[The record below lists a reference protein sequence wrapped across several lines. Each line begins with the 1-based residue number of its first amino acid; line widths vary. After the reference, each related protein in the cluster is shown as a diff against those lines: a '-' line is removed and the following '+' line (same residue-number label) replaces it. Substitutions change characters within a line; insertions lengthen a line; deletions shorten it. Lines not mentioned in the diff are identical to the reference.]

1 MKSLQPK
8 TFTYVLIGTIV
19 ALTLI
24 GTVGFYFATKFMT
37 AQKEALRQAKTDLYL
52 AVQHN
57 QQLVELKVK
66 YSKASQKLDEITAA
80 MPSQKQQP
88 EIIVQL
94 KSEAEKI
101 GFDLQ
106 SIQFTGMASS
116 VQKGKTKDPNLT
128 QTTKKG
134 DIYILPVSLKLKGTF
149 KQLSD
154 YLTII
159 ENLSRYNSAVSIN
172 IVKENESQSSTSE
185 RDITILL
192 NTYLKP

>member
-8 TFTYVLIGTIV
+8 KFTFILIATIIV
-19 ALTLI
+19 LTLGSI
-24 GTVGFYFATKFMT
+24 AGFYFATKFMSD
-37 AQKEALRQAKTDLYL
+37 QKEALRQEKTELYL
-52 AVQHN
+52 AEQRI
-57 QQLVELKVK
+57 QQLAELKGK
-66 YSKASQKLDEITAA
+66 YNKASQKLDEITAA
-80 MPSQKQQP
+80 MPSKKQQS

-106 SIQFTGMASS
+106 NIQFTGSS
-116 VQKGKTKDPNLT
+116 STVQKDKSNDPNLT

-149 KQLSD
+149 SQLSS

-159 ENLSRYNSAVSIN
+159 EKLSRYNSVVTIN
-172 IVKENESQSSTSE
+172 IVRPSENKQTGSE

>member
-8 TFTYVLIGTIV
+8 TFTYVLIVTIIM
-19 ALTLI
+19 LTI
-24 GTVGFYFATKFMT
+24 GGVMGFYFATKFMSS
-37 AQKEALRQAKTDLYL
+37 QKEELRKEKTNLYL
-52 AVQHN
+52 SEQRI
-57 QQLVELKVK
+57 QQLAELKGK
-66 YSKASQKLDEITAA
+66 YNKASQKLDEITAA
-80 MPSQKQQP
+80 MPSKKQQS

-106 SIQFTGMASS
+106 NIQFTGSTS
-116 VQKGKTKDPNLT
+116 TVQKDKSSDPNLT

-134 DIYILPVSLKLKGTF
+134 DVYVLPVSLKLKGTF

-159 ENLSRYNSAVSIN
+159 EKLSRYNSVVTLN
-172 IVKENESQSSTSE
+172 IIKASENKETDSQ
-185 RDITILL
+185 RDMTILL